1 LLDIFLA
8 YLFLAGGIVCN
19 KYILVSI
26 SAQFFVALR
35 MLISGSILLF
45 YHWHQTERLTYEK
58 VKNDRIKL
66 LFIALCTTLVPALLK
81 AWSLKHMLAS
91 KQSLLGSIDPF
102 ITALMVYVMFNEK
115 MTIFNI
121 VGMAIGFLGTIV
133 VILSKTSPEMGY
145 EWLWHI
151 SYPEIAIIAAVIISR
166 YGWILVQTLL
176 RNNHYTPIQI
186 NTLMQLSAGAMA
198 LGCAA
203 VTNQLQVYDIA
214 SYPVFIAASLFTIF
228 GGNIIGYTLYAQSLK
243 HHSATLV
250 SLAGFSIPLLVTFFA
265 YIFLGEAV
273 TPSIILGG
281 FLIFLGLLVFYTG
294 NNFSK
299 LFRNS

>member
-1 LLDIFLA
+1 
-8 YLFLAGGIVCN
+8 
-19 KYILVSI
+19 
-26 SAQFFVALR
+26 

-281 FLIFLGLLVFYTG
+281 FIIFLGLLVFYTG